1 MPRETHPRQR
11 SADLCTVVVQRND
24 LHVWLGR
31 VSEPPRD
38 SLRRFSPYC
47 RTMPLSG
54 RSRLSMS
61 QATRRKHCSASSDT
75 VAACPGQHAKSQAR
89 AHPRAP
95 YGSSPPCS
103 KGPQRLPIIDDPHA
117 QHLGR
122 RSDPLWCRVLRRA
135 GPQTGCGSREPAPA
149 LIQPPGVWD
158 GRRIG
163 IKRMRWRRINEPM
176 PVTT

>member
-1 MPRETHPRQR
+1 MPRETHLRQR
-11 SADLCTVVVQRND
+11 SADLCTVVVQRKRSSCLARLGQRASKTFTPTFQPLLPD
-24 LHVWLGR
+24 HAAVGTVSAEHVAGDPAQAVQRELGHRCR
-31 VSEPPRD
+31 VP
-38 SLRRFSPYC
+38 
-47 RTMPLSG
+47 G
-54 RSRLSMS
+54 
-61 QATRRKHCSASSDT
+61 
-75 VAACPGQHAKSQAR
+75 AAREIAGS
-89 AHPRAP
+89 RAP
-95 YGSSPPCS
+95 SRSYGSSTPCS
-103 KGPQRLPIIDDPHA
+103 KGLQGRPIIDDPHG